1 MGNNIMGM
9 REKDQADFDLETFVD
24 LFDTAMSSDNPA
36 VQRALKNLVLISA
49 MVNAQQNPEGLRK
62 GPLRRIV
69 EDMQSL
75 SRRVGQLES
84 AGAYRA
90 NQPITP
96 NPGTTSAPNVWP
108 QPYYGPTTG
117 TPATPG
123 QTQWPTVLPGT
134 YPPGTIIS
142 SVSSSDGFQ
151 AQATNKAQAMTQ
163 IDVKAGSL
171 LDKLEAK

>member
-1 MGNNIMGM
+1 MGKRIMGM

-62 GPLRRIV
+62 GPLRRLVDDI
-69 EDMQSL
+69 QHL
-75 SRRVGQLES
+75 NKRIGQLES
-84 AGAYRA
+84 AGAYRSSY
-90 NQPITP
+90 PITP
-96 NPGTTSAPNVWP
+96 NPGTTSTPNVWP
-108 QPYYGPTTG
+108 QPYYGPG
-117 TPATPG
+117 TSAIPG

-134 YPPGTIIS
+134 VPPGTIIS
-142 SVSSSDGFQ
+142 GSSTTDSFQ
-151 AQATNKAQAMTQ
+151 AQAMTQ
-163 IDVKAGSL
+163 IDVKVGSL